1 MRRMPSFGAIEAFVV
16 AARAESFRAAADA
29 LALSPSA
36 FSRRIQML
44 EHFVDVPLFDRSGPL
59 PRLTPDGA
67 RYLADLEP
75 AVETIRRGTDALR
88 QRHCIG
94 PLRIAASL
102 SIATTWLLPRLS
114 GFCATFPDIS
124 VDVAPS
130 GGIEAVR
137 NGDADIALLGAVDR
151 PQGTHVEKLIDLE
164 GIPLA
169 APGWVAANGD
179 TLTLADLVAAPR
191 LGTERPTRLWER
203 WMTPLGAPPKL
214 PPPSASFATIVMAY
228 EAAAAGMGVALG
240 APLAAERFV
249 SERRLVRCSPA
260 TGAVGSSYYVAFA
273 SKEAS
278 RRPHARAFADWLHGQ
293 ARQSQANLAAM
304 LRLPEKC
311 H

>member
-36 FSRRIQML
+36 FSRRIQLL

-59 PRLTPDGA
+59 PRLTAEGA

-88 QRHCIG
+88 RRHRIG

-114 GFCATFPDIS
+114 RFCAAFPDIP
-124 VDVAPS
+124 VDVVPS

-137 NGDADIALLGAVDR
+137 NGDADVALLGAVDQ
-151 PQGTHVEKLIDLE
+151 PNGGHVEKLIDLE
-164 GIPLA
+164 GVALA
-169 APGWVAANGD
+169 APDWVAAHGD
-179 TLTLADLVAAPR
+179 AMTLDDLAAAPR
-191 LGTERPTRLWER
+191 LGTERPARLWER
-203 WMTPLGAPPKL
+203 WFTAFGVTADLPL
-214 PPPSASFATIVMAY
+214 PSASFATIVMAY

-249 SERRLVRCSPA
+249 SEGRLVRCSPA
-260 TGAVGSSYYVAFA
+260 MGAVGSSYYVAFA
-273 SKEAS
+273 SEEAS
-278 RRPHARAFADWLHGQ
+278 RQQHARAFADWLHGQ
-293 ARQSQANLAAM
+293 ACQSQANLAAM
-304 LRLPEKC
+304 LRSPENC